1 MIAVKEP
8 AKMALVAT
16 IPSREDTPDETLDT
30 IELSE
35 IQRTGLAA
43 VPPTRAPCE
52 TKVVPKEEP
61 CIVIDIDPVEACTI
75 SDLSLSDV
83 TDGASYESAR
93 ERDEILLA

>member
-1 MIAVKEP
+1 LIVVKEP

-30 IELSE
+30 MELSD

-52 TKVVPKEEP
+52 TEAVPKEEP

-83 TDGASYESAR
+83 TEGASYESAR